1 MQDIIERKKEAR
13 QKYRTLRN
21 AMSDDYKKNADE
33 VLFSKTVNCKA
44 YADADTVLAFY
55 PIKNEPDVLKIV
67 QKALSDKKRVAFPIS
82 NTNDYTLCFKYVDS
96 LDELVSGAYS
106 IPEPKA
112 SAEDFCPAGR
122 VLCLVPALAFD
133 RNGRRIGYGKGF
145 YDRFL
150 AGFDGTS
157 LGLSYDELLA
167 DDLPHEATDK
177 KIDMIFTEKEEIIIN
192 G

>member
-13 QKYRTLRN
+13 QKYRAIRN
-21 AMSDDYKKNADE
+21 AISDDYKENADE
-33 VLFSKTVNCKA
+33 VLFSKTVNSRA

-55 PIKNEPDVLKIV
+55 PIKNEPNVLMIA

-82 NTNDYTLCFKYVDS
+82 NTNDYTLSFKYVNS
-96 LDELVSGAYS
+96 LDELVGGAYS
-106 IPEPKA
+106 IPEPKD
-112 SAEDFCPAGR
+112 SVEDFCPGGR

-133 RNGRRIGYGKGF
+133 RSGRRIGYGKGF

-150 AGFDGTS
+150 ADFEGTS
-157 LGLSYDELLA
+157 LGLSYDALLSDEL
-167 DDLPHEATDK
+167 PSESTDK